1 MILRNYLHRLLVIT
15 CLLITFNGLSQP
27 TPTMRNFAAAET
39 DVHYQEMHVEIDPA
53 VNKIAGVIT
62 FYFTSRIDQLNRF
75 VVDYQDD
82 LPILSIS
89 RGNTPLSFSRSD
101 DLITIDLGKSL
112 LVGEQDTLT
121 ISYSSE
127 ATLRQELHSGI
138 PVISTDLDLGVL
150 WYPGKRDLTDKI
162 DSVDLYVTTPPN
174 QYVAGNGTLE
184 GIEVIDDKW
193 IHHWRHRHP
202 IATTYLLE
210 LAITNYTIVKD
221 SVLLRDGT
229 MLPLYHYLYPE
240 SVAAL
245 SAELAATP
253 DILQFFENHFG
264 AYPFADEKYGH
275 AQYTAGGALEVQT
288 MSFMGFFNFEVIAH
302 EMAHQ
307 WFGDNVTFGSW
318 SDIWMSEGMAEYL
331 SGLAVEALRPTEW
344 NGVKTSKINSITS
357 QPGGSVYVSDTTD
370 LSVIFDGRLTYNKGF
385 YLAHMLRWM
394 VGDTAFFQAC
404 RNYLQDHDAAFAR
417 TSDFQEH
424 LEVVSGKELD
434 GFFADWFY
442 GQGYPSYT
450 VSWEQVQDS
459 VILWIDQVQ
468 SDPSVSYFEMP
479 VPIKAYRFGIVADT
493 VFQHTYEHQRFAMY
507 VGTNQV
513 SQLLFDQDKWIL
525 SKGNKIIKLITA
537 VPSLDSDSLVI
548 YPNPASDF
556 IELSNNVSIDEIEFI
571 HASGIQITRGVI
583 DRRVSLEGLISGHYT
598 LVIRDRDKGIVS
610 RRSLIV
616 QR

>member
-1 MILRNYLHRLLVIT
+1 MILRNYLLGLFVIT
-15 CLLITFNGLSQP
+15 SLAYTTTGLCQ
-27 TPTMRNFAAAET
+27 TPPVMRNFAAAET
-39 DVHYQEMHVEIDPA
+39 DVHYQDMQVEIDPA
-53 VNKIAGVIT
+53 INKVAGVVT

-82 LPILSIS
+82 LPIVSIS

-112 LVGEQDTLT
+112 LIGEQDTLS
-121 ISYSSE
+121 ISYESE
-127 ATLRQELHSGI
+127 GTLKQEMHSGK
-138 PVISTDLDLGVL
+138 PVVSTDLDLGVL

-162 DSVDLYVTTPPN
+162 DSVDVYVTTPPN

-229 MLPLYHYLYPE
+229 MLPLYHYLFPE

-264 AYPFADEKYGH
+264 PYPFADEKYGH
-275 AQYTAGGALEVQT
+275 AQYPGGGALEVQT
-288 MSFMGFFNFEVIAH
+288 MSFMGFFNFDVIAH

-357 QPGGSVYVSDTTD
+357 QPGGSVYVTDTTD

-424 LEVVSGKELD
+424 LEAVSGIALE

-479 VPIKAYRFGIVADT
+479 VSIKAYRFGIVADT

-548 YPNPASDF
+548 YPNPASHF
-556 IELSNNVSIDEIEFI
+556 IELSNDVAIDEIEFV
-571 HASGIQITRGVI
+571 HASGTRILREVV
-583 DRRVSLEGLISGHYT
+583 DRRVSLEGLVSGHYT
-598 LVIRDRDKGIVS
+598 LVMRDRNKGILG

-616 QR
+616 QQ

>member
-53 VNKIAGVIT
+53 VNKVAGVIT
-62 FYFTSRIDQLNRF
+62 FYFTGRIDQLNRF
-75 VVDYQDD
+75 VVDYQDE
-82 LPILSIS
+82 LPILFIQ
-89 RGNTPLSFSRSD
+89 RGNSTLTYSRSN

-112 LVGEQDTLT
+112 LVGEQDTVT
-121 ISYSSE
+121 ISYESDG
-127 ATLRQELHSGI
+127 TLRQELHSGI

-210 LAITNYTIVKD
+210 LAITNYMIVED

-318 SDIWMSEGMAEYL
+318 TDIWMSEGMAEYL

-357 QPGGSVYVSDTTD
+357 QPGGSVYVTDTTD

-571 HASGIQITRGVI
+571 HASGIQITRAVI

>member
-1 MILRNYLHRLLVIT
+1 MCFAT
-15 CLLITFNGLSQP
+15 AGLSQP
-27 TPTMRNFAAAET
+27 TPTMRNFAASET

-53 VNKIAGVIT
+53 VNKVAGVIT

-82 LPILSIS
+82 LPILFIQ
-89 RGNTPLSFSRSD
+89 RGNTTLTYSRSD

-121 ISYSSE
+121 ISYESE
-127 ATLRQELHSGI
+127 GTLRQELHSGT

-174 QYVAGNGTLE
+174 QYVAGNGTME
-184 GIEVIDDKW
+184 GIEEIDDLW
-193 IHHWRHRHP
+193 IHHWQHRHP

-210 LAITNYTIVKD
+210 LAITNYTIVED

-245 SAELAATP
+245 SAELTATP

-264 AYPFADEKYGH
+264 PYPFADEKYGH

-288 MSFMGFFNFEVIAH
+288 MSFMGFFNFDVIAH

-318 SDIWMSEGMAEYL
+318 TDIWISEGMAEYL

-357 QPGGSVYVSDTTD
+357 QPGGSVYVTDTTD

-424 LEVVSGKELD
+424 LEAVSGIALD

-450 VSWEQVQDS
+450 VSWEQAQDS

-479 VPIKAYRFGIVADT
+479 VSIKAYRFGIVADT
-493 VFQHTYEHQRFAMY
+493 VFQHKYEHQRFAMY

-525 SKGNKIIKLITA
+525 SKGNKVNKLITSIPT
-537 VPSLDSDSLVI
+537 VVTDSLTI

-556 IELSNNVSIDEIEFI
+556 IELSNDASIDEIEFI
-571 HASGIQITRGVI
+571 HASGIQITRAVI
-583 DRRVSLEGLISGHYT
+583 DRRVSLEGMLSGHYT
-598 LVIRDRDKGIVS
+598 LVMRDRNKGIVS

>member
-15 CLLITFNGLSQP
+15 CMLITFNGLCQP

-39 DVHYQEMHVEIDPA
+39 DVHYQEMRVEIDPA
-53 VNKIAGVIT
+53 VNKVAGVIT

-82 LPILSIS
+82 LPILFIQ
-89 RGNTPLSFSRSD
+89 RGNTTLTYSRSD

-112 LVGEQDTLT
+112 LNGEQDTLS
-121 ISYSSE
+121 ISYESE
-127 ATLRQELHSGI
+127 GTLRQELHSGI

-318 SDIWMSEGMAEYL
+318 TDIWMSEGMAEYL
-331 SGLAVEALRPTEW
+331 AGLAVEALRPTEW

-357 QPGGSVYVSDTTD
+357 QPGGSVYVTDTTD

-404 RNYLQDHDAAFAR
+404 HNYLQDHDAAFAR

-424 LEVVSGKELD
+424 LEAVSGVALD
-434 GFFADWFY
+434 GFLADWFY

-479 VPIKAYRFGIVADT
+479 VSIKAYRFGIVADT
-493 VFQHTYEHQRFAMY
+493 VFQHTYEHQRFALY

-525 SKGNKIIKLITA
+525 SKGNKVNKLITA
-537 VPSLDSDSLVI
+537 IPTVETDPLLV

-556 IELSNNVSIDEIEFI
+556 IELSNDESIDEVEFI
-571 HASGIQITRGVI
+571 HASGIQITRAVI
-583 DRRVSLEGLISGHYT
+583 DRRVSLEGMLSGHYI
-598 LVIRDRDKGIVS
+598 LMMRDRNKGIVS

>member
-53 VNKIAGVIT
+53 INKVAGEIT

-75 VVDYQDD
+75 VVDYQDE
-82 LPILSIS
+82 LPILFIQ
-89 RGNTPLSFSRSD
+89 RGNSTLTYSRSN

-112 LVGEQDTLT
+112 LVGEQDTVT
-121 ISYSSE
+121 ISYESDG
-127 ATLRQELHSGI
+127 TLRQELHSGI

-221 SVLLRDGT
+221 SVLLREGT

-288 MSFMGFFNFEVIAH
+288 MSFMGFFNFDVIAH

-357 QPGGSVYVSDTTD
+357 QPGGSVYVTDTTD

-385 YLAHMLRWM
+385 YLAHMLRWI

-459 VILWIDQVQ
+459 VILWIDQDQ

-571 HASGIQITRGVI
+571 HASGIQITRAVI

>member
-1 MILRNYLHRLLVIT
+1 MILRNYLPVLFVIIS
-15 CLLITFNGLSQP
+15 LAYITAGHSQ
-27 TPTMRNFAAAET
+27 TPPVMQNFAAAET

-53 VNKIAGVIT
+53 INKVAGEIT

-75 VVDYQDD
+75 IVDYQDD
-82 LPILSIS
+82 LPILSIN
-89 RGNTPLSFSRSD
+89 RGNTPLSFTRND

-112 LVGEQDTLT
+112 MIGEQDTIT
-121 ISYSSE
+121 ISYESE
-127 ATLRQELHSGI
+127 GTLRQELHSGV

-162 DSVDLYVTTPPN
+162 DSVDVYVTTPPD

-184 GIEVIDDKW
+184 GIEEADGKW

-210 LAITNYTIVKD
+210 LAITNYTIVED
-221 SVLLRDGT
+221 SVLLGDGT
-229 MLPLYHYLYPE
+229 MLPIYHYLYPE

-253 DILQFFENHFG
+253 DIMQFFENHFG

-307 WFGDNVTFGSW
+307 WFGNNVTFGSW
-318 SDIWMSEGMAEYL
+318 TDIWMSEGMAEYL
-331 SGLAVEALRPTEW
+331 SGLAVEALRPAAW

-357 QPGGSVYVSDTTD
+357 QPGGSVYVTDTTD

-394 VGDTAFFQAC
+394 VGDTAFFEAC
-404 RNYLQDHDAAFAR
+404 RNYLQEHDAAFAR
-417 TSDFQEH
+417 TSDFQDH
-424 LEVVSGKELD
+424 LEAVSGKELD
-434 GFFADWFY
+434 EFFADWFY

-450 VSWEQVQDS
+450 VNWTQQQDS

-479 VPIKAYRFGIVADT
+479 VPIAAFRFGIVADT

-507 VGTNQV
+507 VGSNQI

-525 SKGNKIIKLITA
+525 SKGNKINKLITA
-537 VPSLDSDSLVI
+537 IPTVATDSIVI

-556 IELSNNVSIDEIEFI
+556 IELSNDISVDEIEFI
-571 HASGIQITRGVI
+571 NASGTSILKEVN
-583 DRRVSLEGLISGHYT
+583 DKRVSLEGLVSGHYT
-598 LVIRDRDKGIVS
+598 VVMRDGNKGIVS

>member
-15 CLLITFNGLSQP
+15 CLSFAIEGFSQP
-27 TPTMRNFAAAET
+27 TPAMRNFAAAET

-53 VNKIAGVIT
+53 VNKVAGVIT

-75 VVDYQDD
+75 VVDYQDE
-82 LPILSIS
+82 LPILFIQ
-89 RGNTPLSFSRSD
+89 RGNTALTFSRSD

-162 DSVDLYVTTPPN
+162 DSVDVYVTTPPD

-184 GIEVIDDKW
+184 GIEEINDKW
-193 IHHWRHRHP
+193 IHHWQHRHP

-318 SDIWMSEGMAEYL
+318 TDIWISEGMAEYL
-331 SGLAVEALRPTEW
+331 SGLAVEALRPADW

-357 QPGGSVYVSDTTD
+357 QPGGSVYVTDTTD

-404 RNYLQDHDAAFAR
+404 RNYLQDHDAAYAR

-424 LEVVSGKELD
+424 LEAVSGIALD

-556 IELSNNVSIDEIEFI
+556 IELSNDASIDEIEFV
-571 HASGIQITRGVI
+571 HASGIRILREVV
-583 DRRVSLEGLISGHYT
+583 DRRVSLEGLVSGHYT
-598 LVIRDRDKGIVS
+598 LVMRDRDKAVVS
-610 RRSLIV
+610 RRSLFV

>member
-1 MILRNYLHRLLVIT
+1 MILRNYLLGLFVIT
-15 CLLITFNGLSQP
+15 SLAYTTTGLCQ
-27 TPTMRNFAAAET
+27 TPPVMRNFAAAET
-39 DVHYQEMHVEIDPA
+39 DVHYQDMQVEIDPA
-53 VNKIAGVIT
+53 INKVAGVVT

-82 LPILSIS
+82 LPIVSIS

-112 LVGEQDTLT
+112 LIGEQDTLS
-121 ISYSSE
+121 ISYESE
-127 ATLRQELHSGI
+127 GTLKQEMHSGK
-138 PVISTDLDLGVL
+138 PVVSTDLDLGVL

-184 GIEVIDDKW
+184 GIEEIDDKW

-210 LAITNYTIVKD
+210 LAITNYTIVTD

-357 QPGGSVYVSDTTD
+357 QPGGSVYVTDTTD

-404 RNYLQDHDAAFAR
+404 RNYLQDHDAAFAG

-424 LEVVSGKELD
+424 LEAVSGIALE

-479 VPIKAYRFGIVADT
+479 VSIKAYRFGIVADT

-513 SQLLFDQDKWIL
+513 SQLLFDQDKWIV

-548 YPNPASDF
+548 YPNPASHF
-556 IELSNNVSIDEIEFI
+556 IELSNDVAIDEIEFV
-571 HASGIQITRGVI
+571 HASGTRILREVV
-583 DRRVSLEGLISGHYT
+583 DRRVSLEGLVSGHYT
-598 LVIRDRDKGIVS
+598 LVMRDRNKGILG

-616 QR
+616 QQ

>member
-184 GIEVIDDKW
+184 GIEEINDKW
-193 IHHWRHRHP
+193 IHHWQHRHP

-221 SVLLRDGT
+221 SVLLREGT

-318 SDIWMSEGMAEYL
+318 TDIWMSEGMAEYL

-385 YLAHMLRWM
+385 YLAHMLRWI

-571 HASGIQITRGVI
+571 HASGIQITRAVI

>member
-1 MILRNYLHRLLVIT
+1 
-15 CLLITFNGLSQP
+15 
-27 TPTMRNFAAAET
+27 
-39 DVHYQEMHVEIDPA
+39 
-53 VNKIAGVIT
+53 
-62 FYFTSRIDQLNRF
+62 
-75 VVDYQDD
+75 
-82 LPILSIS
+82 
-89 RGNTPLSFSRSD
+89 
-101 DLITIDLGKSL
+101 
-112 LVGEQDTLT
+112 
-121 ISYSSE
+121 
-127 ATLRQELHSGI
+127 
-138 PVISTDLDLGVL
+138 
-150 WYPGKRDLTDKI
+150 
-162 DSVDLYVTTPPN
+162 
-174 QYVAGNGTLE
+174 
-184 GIEVIDDKW
+184 
-193 IHHWRHRHP
+193 
-202 IATTYLLE
+202 
-210 LAITNYTIVKD
+210 
-221 SVLLRDGT
+221 

-240 SVAAL
+240 SVTAL
-245 SAELAATP
+245 STELAATP
-253 DILQFFENHFG
+253 DIMQFFESRFG
-264 AYPFADEKYGH
+264 NYPFADEKYGH

-288 MSFMGFFNFEVIAH
+288 MSFMGFFNFDVIAH

-357 QPGGSVYVSDTTD
+357 QPGGSVYVTDTTD

-424 LEVVSGKELD
+424 LEAVSGIALD

-479 VPIKAYRFGIVADT
+479 VSIKAYRFGIVADT

-548 YPNPASDF
+548 YPNPASHF
-556 IELSNNVSIDEIEFI
+556 IELSNDVAIDEIEFV
-571 HASGIQITRGVI
+571 HASGTRILREVV
-583 DRRVSLEGLISGHYT
+583 DRRVSLEGLVSGHYT
-598 LVIRDRDKGIVS
+598 LVMRDRNKGILG

-616 QR
+616 QQ

>member
-1 MILRNYLHRLLVIT
+1 MILRNYLLGLFVIT
-15 CLLITFNGLSQP
+15 SLAYTTTGLCQ
-27 TPTMRNFAAAET
+27 TPPVMRNFAAAET
-39 DVHYQEMHVEIDPA
+39 DVHYQDMQVEIDPA
-53 VNKIAGVIT
+53 INKVAGVVT

-82 LPILSIS
+82 LPIVSIS

-112 LVGEQDTLT
+112 LIGEQDTLS
-121 ISYSSE
+121 ISYESE
-127 ATLRQELHSGI
+127 GTLKQEMHSGK
-138 PVISTDLDLGVL
+138 PVVSTDLDLGVL

-162 DSVDLYVTTPPN
+162 DSVDVYVTTPPDL
-174 QYVAGNGTLE
+174 YVAGNGTLE
-184 GIEVIDDKW
+184 GIEEANGKW

-210 LAITNYTIVKD
+210 LAITNYMIVED

-288 MSFMGFFNFEVIAH
+288 MSFMGFFNFDVIAH

-357 QPGGSVYVSDTTD
+357 QPGGSVYVTDTTD

-424 LEVVSGKELD
+424 LEAVSGIALD

-548 YPNPASDF
+548 YPNPASHF
-556 IELSNNVSIDEIEFI
+556 IELSNDVAIDEIEFV
-571 HASGIQITRGVI
+571 HASGTRILREVV
-583 DRRVSLEGLISGHYT
+583 DRRVSLEGLVSGHYT
-598 LVIRDRDKGIVS
+598 LVMRDRNKGILG

-616 QR
+616 QQ

>member
-1 MILRNYLHRLLVIT
+1 MILRNYLLGLFVIT
-15 CLLITFNGLSQP
+15 SLAYTTTGLCQ
-27 TPTMRNFAAAET
+27 TPPVMRNFAAAET
-39 DVHYQEMHVEIDPA
+39 DVHYQDMQVEIDPA
-53 VNKIAGVIT
+53 INKVAGVVT

-82 LPILSIS
+82 LPIVSIS
-89 RGNTPLSFSRSD
+89 RGNTPLSFYRSD

-112 LVGEQDTLT
+112 LIGEQDTLS
-121 ISYSSE
+121 ISYESE
-127 ATLRQELHSGI
+127 GTLKQEMHSGK
-138 PVISTDLDLGVL
+138 PVVSTDLDLGVL

-210 LAITNYTIVKD
+210 LAITNYTIVTD
-221 SVLLRDGT
+221 SVLLRDGR

-240 SVAAL
+240 SVTAL
-245 SAELAATP
+245 STELAATP
-253 DILQFFENHFG
+253 DIMQFFESRFG
-264 AYPFADEKYGH
+264 NYPFADEKYGH

-288 MSFMGFFNFEVIAH
+288 MSFMGFFNFDVIAH

-357 QPGGSVYVSDTTD
+357 QPGGSVYVTDTTD

-424 LEVVSGKELD
+424 LEAVSGIALD

-479 VPIKAYRFGIVADT
+479 VSIKAYRFGIVADT

-571 HASGIQITRGVI
+571 HASGIQITRAVI